1 MSGTGRRRKP
11 PVEGEDEPQYQRGAF
26 EAQEPSGAPG
36 GQQWQTYA
44 SAPEP
49 QYDYDWRNAESAA
62 QSPAAAPAAP
72 AAAPAPPAAPAEQW
86 PPQYQQPYQE
96 YQIPQPRWEQPAPAA
111 YVEPDPISAP
121 PPAQPELPAAVVP
134 AAPAPRPR
142 PQPRPEP
149 AAEEFGFE
157 FDLDEDDAP
166 AASSATGARPAVGRP
181 ADKDGYRPG
190 DFAFVEEGNDPEV
203 KGWLEFSE
211 SRADTRAERTRRL
224 RTRLIALAVVLVL
237 AGAGFGAYSVF
248 GGSGSAPVAAAATKS
263 LLLFQ
268 LDDANGNSIGDALL
282 VTKRGGGQDGSAVG
296 GTGGIV
302 IIPAKMQIQ
311 SDFGAQPFGGDMTG
325 SPLQPPADDTEVAA
339 TLGVTPDGDMT
350 MNETTF
356 AIFVDELGGLTVT
369 TNTDIPAT
377 SADPSGV
384 KQGTAVTLSGA
395 QTVAYATY
403 QATGESDSA
412 QAVRF
417 GQVVSAMMAKMP
429 TFGNAV
435 SAQLNQLGLITKPS
449 MPLTK
454 LSPILAA
461 LAAQQAAGKVTE
473 VVLPLSQDGTDSLN
487 YTAATP
493 IVAKFLGGTMPAG
506 ASAGQPARVLVE
518 NATGVTGSKAQQL
531 ISVAEADLQNGGY
544 TYNAG
549 DTAPEQAK
557 TVVEV
562 ASSSQQSL
570 AEQVASGLGLSGNT
584 VKVVPG
590 LAQVDDVTV
599 VLGADWASVGSGS

>member
-11 PVEGEDEPQYQRGAF
+11 PVEGEGGGEPQYERGAF
-26 EAQEPSGAPG
+26 EAQEPQG

-44 SAPEP
+44 PAPEP
-49 QYDYDWRNAESAA
+49 QYDYDWRGAESAA
-62 QSPAAAPAAP
+62 QPPAAPAAP
-72 AAAPAPPAAPAEQW
+72 AAPPPAAAEQW

-111 YVEPDPISAP
+111 YVEPDPIPAP
-121 PPAQPELPAAVVP
+121 PPAAQPEPAPAAS
-134 AAPAPRPR
+134 AAPAPRTR

-149 AAEEFGFE
+149 AGDAFNFD
-157 FDLDEDDAP
+157 FDLDEDDAS
-166 AASSATGARPAVGRP
+166 AASATGPRPAAGRP

-190 DFAFVEEGNDPEV
+190 DFAFVDEGNDPEV

-211 SRADTRAERTRRL
+211 SRADSRAERTRRL
-224 RTRLIALAVVLVL
+224 RTRLTALAAVLVL

-248 GGSGSAPVAAAATKS
+248 GGSSSTPAAAAATKS

-268 LDDANGNSIGDALL
+268 LDDADGNSIGDALM
-282 VTKRGGGQDGSAVG
+282 VTKRGGAQDGSAVG
-296 GTGGIV
+296 GTGAIV
-302 IIPAKMQIQ
+302 VIPAKMQIQ
-311 SDFGAQPFGGDMTG
+311 SDFGTQPFGGDMTG

-356 AIFVDELGGLTVT
+356 GIFVDELGGLTVT

-377 SADPSGV
+377 TADPSGV
-384 KQGTAVTLSGA
+384 KQGTVTLSGA
-395 QTVAYATY
+395 QAVAYATY
-403 QATGESDSA
+403 QAKGESDSA
-412 QAVRF
+412 QSVRF
-417 GQVVSAMMAKMP
+417 GQVVSALMTKMP
-429 TFGNAV
+429 SFGNAV

-473 VVLPLSQDGTDSLN
+473 VVLPLSQDGNDTLN
-487 YTAATP
+487 YTAAAP
-493 IVAKFLGGTMPAG
+493 IVSKLLGGTMKAG
-506 ASAGQPARVLVE
+506 ASAGQAARVLVE
-518 NATGVTGSKAQQL
+518 DATGATGPKAQQL
-531 ISVAEADLQNGGY
+531 ISAAEADLQNGGY
-544 TYNAG
+544 TFNGG
-549 DTAPEQAK
+549 DAVPEQAK

-562 ASSSQQSL
+562 ASSSQQGL
-570 AEQVASGLGLSGNT
+570 AQQVASGLGLSGST

-599 VLGADWASVGSGS
+599 VLGADWASVATAGS